1 MTDAPADAS
10 ADALAALKAALAA
23 ALAEARAVPPGDDL
37 AAFRFVS
44 GLDEALHDLPELLE
58 TLPALARG
66 GDLGRDLV
74 AHFEETTAE
83 LARMRA
89 DVAADRRRL
98 AELRPAVEA
107 MRATAGEHAAV
118 RAELAE
124 LHRLDGL
131 RADLDALRAQRDA
144 FDARLPELNAA
155 RDAEDALDASAT
167 ALLRLTRAQLD
178 RLDERVRDAV
188 EQAAAADAD
197 LAAVRRRLDE
207 ERAVLASRTA
217 ELAAAADGFT
227 ALRADAERLM
237 PALSRYRDADRAL
250 LDGLARGSL
259 VKSSGLQRARDALD
273 LVERTLEELDAALAA
288 ALEIHDHAHAEA
300 RRVLPLT

>member
-1 MTDAPADAS
+1 MT
-10 ADALAALKAALAA
+10 DALAALKSALAA

-37 AAFRFVS
+37 AALRFVS

-58 TLPALARG
+58 ALPALARG

-89 DVAADRRRL
+89 DLAADRRRL
-98 AELRPAVEA
+98 AELRPVADA
-107 MRATAGEHAAV
+107 MKATAGEHAAV

-124 LHRLDGL
+124 LHRLDAL

-144 FDARLPELNAA
+144 FEARLPELNAA
-155 RDAEDALDASAT
+155 RDAEDGLDASAT
-167 ALLRLTRAQLD
+167 ALLRLTGAQLD
-178 RLDERVRDAV
+178 RLNGQVREAV
-188 EQAAAADAD
+188 EQAARAEAD
-197 LAAVRRRLDE
+197 LTTTRRRLAE
-207 ERAVLASRTA
+207 ERAAVEAGTA

-227 ALRADAERLM
+227 ALKADADRLM
-237 PALSRYRDADRAL
+237 PALALYRDADRAL

-259 VKSSGLQRARDALD
+259 VESSGLERARDALD
-273 LVERTLEELDAALAA
+273 LVERTLEDLDAALAS

>member
-1 MTDAPADAS
+1 MTDAPDAPGG
-10 ADALAALKAALAA
+10 ALAALKAALAA

-89 DVAADRRRL
+89 DLAADRRRL
-98 AELRPAVEA
+98 DGLRPALDA
-107 MRATAGEHAAV
+107 MKATAAEHAAV

-124 LHRLDGL
+124 LHRLDAL

-155 RDAEDALDASAT
+155 RDAEDGLDASAT
-167 ALLRLTRAQLD
+167 ALLRLTGAQLD
-178 RLDERVRDAV
+178 RLNAQVREAV
-188 EQAAAADAD
+188 QNAADAEAE
-197 LAAVRRRLDE
+197 LTAARRRLAD
-207 ERAVLASRTA
+207 ERAAVESRTA
-217 ELAAAADGFT
+217 ELASLADGFT
-227 ALRADAERLM
+227 ALQADAERLM
-237 PALSRYRDADRAL
+237 PALARYRDADRAL

-273 LVERTLEELDAALAA
+273 LVERTLEDLDAALAA